1 LIREAEKHAANSRK
15 HLRNGANNEMATK
28 YSIKSA
34 SGNGSGSVSS
44 LEIVEQL
51 EKELEKYH
59 ELSRRLYNA
68 ASLHP
73 ESLEEAN
80 AVLINAFPDMNVSRG
95 L

>member
-1 LIREAEKHAANSRK
+1 MRHSKSDPE
-15 HLRNGANNEMATK
+15 NERG
-28 YSIKSA
+28 SA
-34 SGNGSGSVSS
+34 I
-44 LEIVEQL
+44 LDIVKQL

-80 AVLINAFPDMNVSRG
+80 AVLLSAFPDMNVSSSNAS
-95 L
+95 LL